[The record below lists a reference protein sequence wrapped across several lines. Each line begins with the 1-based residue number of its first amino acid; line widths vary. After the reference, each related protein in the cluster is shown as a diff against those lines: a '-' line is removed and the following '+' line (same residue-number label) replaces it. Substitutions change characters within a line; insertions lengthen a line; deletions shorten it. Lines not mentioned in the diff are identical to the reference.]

1 VLCKYRRIEF
11 RRIIDLE
18 PAQLYSTGY
27 ISGGVRLR
35 EHVLYLL
42 TAFDIPLRY
51 IVFFKCLV
59 YILVEQLLGIT
70 LTGYLHYLEC
80 ELRLKTLMH
89 KINHNIITATDNLGN
104 RAYSVRNKLLC
115 VSEPYVS
122 TVRQTRDL

>member
-1 VLCKYRRIEF
+1 MLSKYRRIEF
-11 RRIIDLE
+11 GRIIDLE

-80 ELRLKTLMH
+80 KLRLKTLMH
-89 KINHNIITATDNLGN
+89 KVNHNIVTASDNL
-104 RAYSVRNKLLC
+104 
-115 VSEPYVS
+115 
-122 TVRQTRDL
+122 